1 MERYK
6 RPMPKLRNTK
16 PESGRYEE
24 RPTPPGTLNI
34 AQLRQIILLHQGK
47 SDEHD
52 GPLDAGRIAERF
64 RIDVGQVQSILQFV
78 SLPPE
83 DDNKKKSNEE

>member
-52 GPLDAGRIAERF
+52 GPLDVGRIAERF